1 MFILIDNITWS
12 MVGWPSISVDK
23 FSLLKTNNK
32 SMLTQLFLMVLMS
45 VVGSPLQVI
54 IFWLSIFPLLY
65 LAVILTSA
73 HRLIKV
79 SLFYL
84 YNVLFVHLFLSWIIA
99 KILKFFQMKYSLT
112 KRAIIP
118 SKMVHLPAIMISK
131 SANGNQ
137 QTCIVLRNYCIKCSI
152 TNILMKYLKSKG

>member
-54 IFWLSIFPLLY
+54 IF
-65 LAVILTSA
+65 
-73 HRLIKV
+73 
-79 SLFYL
+79 
-84 YNVLFVHLFLSWIIA
+84 
-99 KILKFFQMKYSLT
+99 
-112 KRAIIP
+112 
-118 SKMVHLPAIMISK
+118 
-131 SANGNQ
+131 
-137 QTCIVLRNYCIKCSI
+137 
-152 TNILMKYLKSKG
+152 